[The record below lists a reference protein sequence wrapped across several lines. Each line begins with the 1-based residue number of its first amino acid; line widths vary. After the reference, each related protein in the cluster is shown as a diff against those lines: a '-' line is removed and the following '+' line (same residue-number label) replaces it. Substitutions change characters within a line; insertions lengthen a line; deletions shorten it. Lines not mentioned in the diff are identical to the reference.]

1 MFKKF
6 ILLIISLFL
15 FVPASFADDS
25 SIVPVLWLFTK
36 NNDIEHKQLNE
47 VFNDNGLIYEMT
59 GKSSTLNSTKITKT
73 YYLSI
78 DGNVYEMTG
87 NSSMLDST
95 KITKTY
101 YLF

>member
-1 MFKKF
+1 MIKKF

-59 GKSSTLNSTKITKT
+59 GKSS
-73 YYLSI
+73 
-78 DGNVYEMTG
+78 
-87 NSSMLDST
+87 MLDST